1 MTLYVRCRGFGV
13 IEKWAQYSAHNSG
26 QPRIAAWRHKPRSSR
41 LYTVIYVA
49 IDVFNL
55 RFMCHVA
62 PFVPTAEDLS
72 EEALVFV
79 KQVSSEAFALQPV
92 QSKVYQTIASTIR
105 AACDKEFGRGWNC
118 VVGRSF
124 GAFVTQKIKCYA
136 YLSVFPGVSILL
148 WKT

>member
-1 MTLYVRCRGFGV
+1 MRTIVDAFSPVL
-13 IEKWAQYSAHNSG
+13 
-26 QPRIAAWRHKPRSSR
+26 
-41 LYTVIYVA
+41 L
-49 IDVFNL
+49 L
-55 RFMCHVA
+55 
-62 PFVPTAEDLS
+62 VPAEDLS

-79 KQVSSEAFALQPV
+79 KQASQDAFGLQPV
-92 QSKVYQTIASTIR
+92 TGRVYQTIASTIR
-105 AACDKEFGRGWNC
+105 QACDKELGRGWNC